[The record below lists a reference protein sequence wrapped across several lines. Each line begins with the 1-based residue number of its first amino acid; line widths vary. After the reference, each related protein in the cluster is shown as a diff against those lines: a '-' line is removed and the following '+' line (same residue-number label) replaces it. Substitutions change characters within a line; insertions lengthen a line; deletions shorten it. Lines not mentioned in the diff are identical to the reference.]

1 MLTEI
6 ETVQVTVLDQ
16 ASSGEILN
24 QLKMEFQ
31 SATVTLRDLISGRV
45 RQETKRLFE
54 SSNRSI
60 YSLIGQ
66 TDLETSRIKP
76 LDMSLVQDEKV
87 KYALEM
93 FQKNSFLVLVDDL
106 QVTSLDQ
113 EIRLTNDTAISFL
126 KLVPLIGG

>member
-16 ASSGEILN
+16 TSSGEILN

-54 SSNRSI
+54 SSNRSR

-66 TDLETSRIKP
+66 TDLETSQINSIDIT
-76 LDMSLVQDEKV
+76 LLQDTKV

>member
-1 MLTEI
+1 MLSEI

-16 ASSGEILN
+16 TSSGEILN

-54 SSNRSI
+54 SSNRSR

-66 TDLETSRIKP
+66 TDLETSQINSIDIT
-76 LDMSLVQDEKV
+76 LLQDTKV

-106 QVTSLDQ
+106 QVSSLDQ

>member
-113 EIRLTNDTAISFL
+113 EIRLTNDTEISFL

>member
-16 ASSGEILN
+16 TSSGEILN

-31 SATVTLRDLISGRV
+31 SAAVTLRDLISGRV

-66 TDLETSRIKP
+66 TDLET
-76 LDMSLVQDEKV
+76 
-87 KYALEM
+87 
-93 FQKNSFLVLVDDL
+93 
-106 QVTSLDQ
+106 
-113 EIRLTNDTAISFL
+113 
-126 KLVPLIGG
+126 